1 MFMVS
6 FSFRF
11 SASYLLTD
19 TLKIMKYNVIASD
32 LQALLAIFLWVKTLS
47 LLDGNQY
54 FGKTL
59 RKHNSNKTLQTTC
72 CVTSLPYLRETNIC
86 FSSLISL

>member
-1 MFMVS
+1 VS

-19 TLKIMKYNVIASD
+19 EDKILKYNVIAYD
-32 LQALLAIFLWVKTLS
+32 LQALLAVFLWVKTLS

-59 RKHNSNKTLQTTC
+59 RETLLQHVAC
-72 CVTSLPYLRETNIC
+72 YS
-86 FSSLISL
+86 FSSPSVKLTFAFLS